1 MIAHG
6 SANVLREKLF
16 TQSDGY
22 MTHIWYLI
30 VVGDNACRL
39 SLSHTHS
46 HTHTHTY
53 TRTHNPHSRRKMR
66 PTMHQRGPTIPHESV
81 YVGPSAT

>member
-46 HTHTHTY
+46 YTHTHIHTHTHTHMHTHAHTDTYRY
-53 TRTHNPHSRRKMR
+53 T
-66 PTMHQRGPTIPHESV
+66 
-81 YVGPSAT
+81 